1 MSAAVPPDVVAA
13 IRAARHVA
21 LVGHVTPDADC
32 LGSIGAAWH
41 ALPELGIYPHV
52 SMPAGSIPRKL
63 DFLVELGCWKPASAA
78 QLAECDAALVMDTAK
93 DRRVNIDGKLDALPK
108 AAVIN
113 VDHHSSNE
121 HFGRFNWVEGSRSS
135 VCEMVYEL
143 LVALGC
149 QITPTV
155 ATLLYAGIHSDT
167 QGFSLANTTA
177 RSLEIAHDLVLAGV
191 DVGQLC
197 EKLHRSRSRGE
208 FELLQIVYRNTRVSP
223 DGRLA
228 WSTISNAE
236 IGRTGC
242 GPSDIDDQVEIPRS
256 VEGISIAILFSEAN
270 PGKIR
275 MNFRGE
281 RGTTILDFVRQ
292 FGGGGHAASAG
303 AILDG
308 SIESVV
314 ERVIPA
320 AAAYLEV

>member
-1 MSAAVPPDVVAA
+1 MSAVPADVLTA
-13 IRAARHVA
+13 IRSAREIA

-32 LGSIGAAWH
+32 LGAIGAAWH
-41 ALPELGIYPHV
+41 ALPELGLHPHV
-52 SMPAGSIPRKL
+52 SMPAGSVPRKL
-63 DFLVELGCWKPASAA
+63 DFLVELGGWMPARPP
-78 QLAECDAALVMDTAK
+78 QLADCDAALVMDTAK
-93 DRRVNIDGKLDALPK
+93 DRRANVEGKLEALPRSV
-108 AAVIN
+108 VIN

-121 HFGRFNWVEGSRSS
+121 KFGRVNWVDGARSS
-135 VCEMVYEL
+135 SCEMVYEL
-143 LVALGC
+143 LRALDC
-149 QITPTV
+149 RITLAV

-167 QGFSLANTTA
+167 QGFSLGNTTP
-177 RSLEIAHDLVLAGV
+177 RSLEVGHELVRAGV
-191 DVGQLC
+191 HVGQLC

-228 WSTISNAE
+228 WSTISSAE

-242 GPSDIDDQVEIPRS
+242 GPSDIDDQVEVPRS
-256 VEGISIAILFSEAN
+256 VEGISVAILFSEAN
-270 PGKIR
+270 AGKIR

-281 RGTTILDFVRQ
+281 RGTAVLELARQ

-308 SIESVV
+308 SIDSVV

-320 AAAYLEV
+320 ATAFLA